1 MPNLKDKQNAIKDLL
16 AKFTPEQR
24 GIAETL
30 TRLKIENSTMSQ
42 QLADLKANYDSIFR
56 AFLVILS
63 VAEDNELRINQ
74 SQFLRFKEEY
84 RVESFYDKATQE
96 MVFRLRTLK
105 D

>member
-1 MPNLKDKQNAIKDLL
+1 MPNLEDKQNAIKELL
-16 AKFTPEQR
+16 SKFTPEQR

-30 TRLKIENSTMSQ
+30 TRLKVENSTISR
-42 QLADLKANYDSIFR
+42 QLAELKGNYDSIYR
-56 AFLVILS
+56 AFLTILA
-63 VAEDNELRINQ
+63 VAEDQELRINQ

-84 RVESFYDKATQE
+84 RVESFFDGFTQE